1 MTGMVREEGKTVC
14 PICRGIAR
22 TMTKSKVELFVTVV
36 NNLKLLRS
44 LFTFPFQQCG
54 FEARLVGQPFF
65 D

>member
-1 MTGMVREEGKTVC
+1 MTGTVREEGKTVC

-22 TMTKSKVELFVTVV
+22 TMTTSQMEFFVTVV

-44 LFTFPFQQCG
+44 LFTFPFQQYG